1 MRGLSG
7 TPRAAAAFL
16 LCGLVAAW
24 GTGCRSIQNPPPLQ
38 DGGFVAMPLD
48 DAAVRRAGAHAWYAT
63 AAGAERDPPGST
75 TTVSPSSL
83 EVRSG

>member
-48 DAAVRRAGAHAWYAT
+48 DAAVRRAGV
-63 AAGAERDPPGST
+63 GDDSSSGERVNVHLP
-75 TTVSPSSL
+75 
-83 EVRSG
+83 R